1 MVNDM
6 GSIAERKM
14 AAALTVEMIE
24 EVKKRL
30 QVGDMV
36 IVLDKEDD
44 GSVHKRR
51 TGRLCPVVSKSCYT
65 FNVLRQ
71 GGWQESFSYIE
82 LACGLGVRW

>member
-30 QVGDMV
+30 NVGDMV
-36 IVLDKEDD
+36 VIPDKGDD

-51 TGRLCPVVSKSCYT
+51 TGRLCPVVSKSRYT

-82 LACGLGVRW
+82 LACGLGVQW